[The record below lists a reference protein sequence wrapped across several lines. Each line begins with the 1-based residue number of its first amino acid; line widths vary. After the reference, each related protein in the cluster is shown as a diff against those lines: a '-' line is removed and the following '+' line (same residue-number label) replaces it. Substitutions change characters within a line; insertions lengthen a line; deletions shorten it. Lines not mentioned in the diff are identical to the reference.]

1 MTDLYHFSEEAGI
14 ERFVPRPVAV
24 PSERAAG
31 KEWLNGPLVWAIDAW
46 HSAIHLFPRECPRF
60 LLWPVSSTSESD
72 RERWFGHTPARMIAY
87 IEWAWLER
95 LRVATLYRYQL
106 PSASFVDLNDA
117 GMWVSQEAVTP
128 ISVTCLDNLPAE
140 LAAAGVELRV
150 TRSLLPLRDLW
161 ETTSLHV
168 SGIRLRN
175 AEGWGR
181 PSRAGGP

>member
-1 MTDLYHFSEEAGI
+1 MTDLYHFSEEPGI
-14 ERFVPRPVAV
+14 ECFVPRPVAV
-24 PSERAAG
+24 PSERAVG
-31 KEWLNGPLVWAIDAW
+31 EEWLNAPLVWAIDAW
-46 HSAIHLFPRECPRF
+46 HSAMYLFPRECPRI

-72 RERWFGHTPARMIAY
+72 RERWFGLTSARMIAY
-87 IEWAWLER
+87 IEWAWLGR
-95 LRVATLYRYQL
+95 LRDAQLYRYQL

-117 GMWVSQEAVTP
+117 GMWVSQHAVMP
-128 ISVTCLDNLPAE
+128 DAVARLDNLPAE